1 MLHFPQEN
9 LKREK
14 TTMEQQMLL
23 TFFLHKEA
31 KENKGKVSGVS
42 LGTKTVS
49 THQVQKVGQKK
60 SPNP

>member
-1 MLHFPQEN
+1 
-9 LKREK
+9 
-14 TTMEQQMLL
+14 MEQQMLL

-42 LGTKTVS
+42 LGPKTVS

>member
-1 MLHFPQEN
+1 
-9 LKREK
+9 
-14 TTMEQQMLL
+14 MEQQMLL